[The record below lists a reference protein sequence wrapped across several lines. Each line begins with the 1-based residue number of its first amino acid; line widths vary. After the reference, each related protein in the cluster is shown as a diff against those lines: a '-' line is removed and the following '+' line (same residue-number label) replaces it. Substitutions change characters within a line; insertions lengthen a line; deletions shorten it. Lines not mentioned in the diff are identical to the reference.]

1 MKMLPHVFTQSEMSD
16 LAIDLASATQ
26 RKEAIEDRKKEANSQ
41 FKAEIDAQD
50 AEIKRISRLISRG
63 EELRNTEVEI
73 LFHTPEENKKTVR
86 RLDTMEEIEVSDMT
100 ESEIQDLLSRSIGA
114 QYDRNEF
121 VFKNL
126 SRVKMLSMAEW
137 EKIKDQPGWMIVCM
151 LVTADELQ
159 AIATER
165 TLDPYGSLVVFQNPD
180 AEKGEK
186 NFSLYTFD
194 IHAGEENE

>member
-165 TLDPYGSLVVFQNPD
+165 MLDPYGSLVVFSNPG

-194 IHAGEENE
+194 IHAGEEDE